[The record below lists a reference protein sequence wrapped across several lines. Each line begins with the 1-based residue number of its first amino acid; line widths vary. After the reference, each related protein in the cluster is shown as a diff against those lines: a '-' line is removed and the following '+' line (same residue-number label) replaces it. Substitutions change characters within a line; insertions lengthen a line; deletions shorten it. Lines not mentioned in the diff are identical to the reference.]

1 MSFFVSS
8 DIKDLIDE
16 KTYLSQNDF
25 SNQISFCVKHENNIL
40 FSKNSFE
47 SISYNKKEDLK
58 FIEFSLSL
66 KEVENILFQKKT
78 YVEINMFSK
87 NYLLKLLKI
96 TKLEDNKYYC
106 QYKVLG
112 EKHD

>member
-16 KTYLSQNDF
+16 KTYLSQNNV
-25 SNQISFCVKHENNIL
+25 SNQINFCVKHENKIL
-40 FSKNSFE
+40 FSKNNFE
-47 SISYNKKEDLK
+47 SVSYGKKEDLK
-58 FIEFSLSL
+58 LIEFSLSL

-78 YVEINMFSK
+78 YLEINTFSK

-96 TKLEDNKYYC
+96 TKIEDDKYYC